1 MIRAPP
7 RSTRTD
13 TLFPYTTLFRSCIA
27 ALNNSGRYLR
37 RLLVT
42 QEALAELGADLP
54 AEPQPE
60 TVDRMRLE
68 AVLPPGAVHQGIA
81 VLADPLEDPGVE
93 SLSKP
98 PEDAED
104 TEVPAGRDVVLV
116 LDHVTDPRN
125 VGAILRSA
133 AAFGAR
139 AVVVTDRH
147 APEATG
153 ALAKAASGGLEV
165 VPLIRVTNLARAL
178 EQIGR
183 AHV

>member
-1 MIRAPP
+1 MIRRPP

-13 TLFPYTTLFRSCIA
+13 TLFPYPTLFRSDRPARVEAEAGGRSDRHPAQRQGRFGHASRGDLPVWLYGTHACVA

-42 QEALAELGADLP
+42 QEALAELSADLP

-60 TVDRMRLE
+60 TVDRLRLE

-104 TEVPAGRDVVLV
+104 TEVPAGRD
-116 LDHVTDPRN
+116 
-125 VGAILRSA
+125 
-133 AAFGAR
+133 
-139 AVVVTDRH
+139 
-147 APEATG
+147 E
-153 ALAKAASGGLEV
+153 
-165 VPLIRVTNLARAL
+165 
-178 EQIGR
+178 IGR